1 MSGGGGACS
10 IGRRR
15 SGRLGSILGAS
26 QTLELITV
34 RKGILPM
41 MLGAKRKM
49 FSLGSSRAAD
59 LDLFLEGVR
68 LDGVD
73 AEPFPLGESSLSS
86 AARAAF
92 CRRVR
97 ALIVDVCG
105 GTWGAEMG
113 SESTRNGPIAIL
125 YSWISRLSA

>member
-1 MSGGGGACS
+1 
-10 IGRRR
+10 
-15 SGRLGSILGAS
+15 
-26 QTLELITV
+26 
-34 RKGILPM
+34 M

-59 LDLFLEGVR
+59 LDLFFDGVR

-73 AEPFPLGESSLSS
+73 TEPFPLGESSLSS

-97 ALIVDVCG
+97 ALIMKLCV
-105 GTWGAEMG
+105 GTWELKWVQGRLETCR
-113 SESTRNGPIAIL
+113 SRFFIAGYLDCQLDAAKARQRSGI
-125 YSWISRLSA
+125 RK